1 MAATEATAEPVQ
13 ADIVENKAEVETT
26 KPDPASTEE
35 APASIEESQPTTEA
49 PPSTEQ
55 PADSK
60 TKPASEKIWDSFLN
74 KSGLG
79 KVMGGKK
86 KKEQHTEAEDTTG
99 EEQDKVSSQNDEGDT
114 AGPKEQESSQPAEAN
129 EAASDGQTIEKAP
142 ENEEASQEQKASG
155 AKPKQGEKS
164 SVRDFIRKPVAKI
177 FSHKGTDKKDGM
189 GGLQKHGKVRS
200 KSLDRLE
207 DADASTTVADQTE
220 EPPTADE
227 PDKSNPQT
235 TKNMKRWHSFKK
247 LMAQKSHK
255 KSTDESKD
263 AEGAE
268 GTSADGAGDTGTL
281 DSTTKSEQSGQ
292 KRWKLKRSWT
302 FQGLKR
308 DTSVVGIHKPKD
320 KDSSDVKDE
329 NAPEAEQGTEDVKV
343 ASDVETQEKTNADG
357 DEEKGATA
365 TTQHAK
371 SVDQHANEIWT
382 SFKKRVIPKSKRASD
397 TGGVEEEAAGE
408 QEQPDEPQAGKD
420 SGKTAKA
427 KRTHFNRAVSLK
439 NFILR
444 KGKSTSM
451 DMGEG
456 TTAQKDG
463 DDTGESETKD
473 MDGLDDTAG
482 ATDDPQTGS
491 EEQTVAQSESNN
503 EAQVAS
509 EHKSPVGEERSDTSA
524 PSGQP
529 LDKSHASDP
538 ATEGGGQAE
547 PKANGENGC
556 SDATSEDTTA
566 HNHEATTQNDVKD
579 EETNQETIDSSGKTC
594 PKDGK
599 ILNQDGECDTV
610 NAVAQSG
617 ECQAPIDSRD
627 LQQNGNDKAESK
639 VGLGTSVEVETRGDG
654 APECGG
660 SLSGSAKTNTA
671 EQEEALKR
679 MFYEVA
685 ASIVR
690 AVVSSATEQ
699 LAKEKD
705 PPDSSLKCFQPE
717 NNSSYTDI
725 DVSYC
730 HREVTLN
737 QGSLY

>member
-1 MAATEATAEPVQ
+1 MAAKEANAEPVQ

-26 KPDPASTEE
+26 NPAPASTEE
-35 APASIEESQPTTEA
+35 APASTEETQPTTEA

-60 TKPASEKIWDSFLN
+60 SKPASEKIWDSFLN

-86 KKEQHTEAEDTTG
+86 KKEQQTGAEDTTS
-99 EEQDKVSSQNDEGDT
+99 EEQDKVSSQNDQGDA
-114 AGPKEQESSQPAEAN
+114 AGPKEQESSQPAEAG
-129 EAASDGQTIEKAP
+129 EAAADGQTIEKAP

-177 FSHKGTDKKDGM
+177 FSHKSTDKKDGT
-189 GGLQKHGKVRS
+189 GALQKHGKVRS

-207 DADASTTVADQTE
+207 DADASSNVADQAE
-220 EPPTADE
+220 EPQTADE

-268 GTSADGAGDTGTL
+268 GTSADGAGDSGTL
-281 DSTTKSEQSGQ
+281 DSTTKSEHSGQ

-308 DTSVVGIHKPKD
+308 DSSVVGINKPKD

-329 NAPEAEQGTEDVKV
+329 NDPEAEQGMEDVKV
-343 ASDVETQEKTNADG
+343 ASDVETQEKTNAEG
-357 DEEKGATA
+357 EEEKEATA

-382 SFKKRVIPKSKRASD
+382 SFKKRVIPKSKRAADS
-397 TGGVEEEAAGE
+397 GGVEEEAAGE
-408 QEQPDEPQAGKD
+408 QEQTDEPQAGKD

-456 TTAQKDG
+456 TAAQKDG
-463 DDTGESETKD
+463 DDTGESEAKD
-473 MDGLDDTAG
+473 VDGLDDAAG
-482 ATDDPQTGS
+482 ATDVPQTAS
-491 EEQTVAQSESNN
+491 EEQTVAPSESNN
-503 EAQVAS
+503 EAQVAG
-509 EHKSPVGEERSDTSA
+509 EHKSSDGEERSHTSA

-529 LDKSHASDP
+529 SDKPHVADP
-538 ATEGGGQAE
+538 APEGGGQTE
-547 PKANGENGC
+547 SKANGENGC
-556 SDATSEDTTA
+556 SDATSEDTAA
-566 HNHEATTQNDVKD
+566 HNHEAATQNDMKD

-599 ILNQDGECDTV
+599 ILNQDGKCDTV

-617 ECQAPIDSRD
+617 ECEAPIDSRD
-627 LQQNGNDKAESK
+627 QQQNGNDKAESRIG
-639 VGLGTSVEVETRGDG
+639 VGSTSVEVETWGDG
-654 APECGG
+654 ALQYGG
-660 SLSGSAKTNTA
+660 SLSGSAKTNTD

-705 PPDSSLKCFQPE
+705 VLDSSLKCFKPE

-725 DVSYC
+725 GVSYR
-730 HREVTLN
+730 HREVALN
-737 QGSLY
+737 

>member
-1 MAATEATAEPVQ
+1 MAATEANAEPVQ

-26 KPDPASTEE
+26 NPAPASTEE
-35 APASIEESQPTTEA
+35 APASTEETQPTTEA

-60 TKPASEKIWDSFLN
+60 SKPASEKIWDSFLN

-86 KKEQHTEAEDTTG
+86 KKEQQTGAEDTTG
-99 EEQDKVSSQNDEGDT
+99 EEQDKVSSQHDQGDT
-114 AGPKEQESSQPAEAN
+114 AGPKDQETSQPAEAG
-129 EAASDGQTIEKAP
+129 EAAADGQTIEKAP

-177 FSHKGTDKKDGM
+177 FSHKSTDKKDGT
-189 GGLQKHGKVRS
+189 GALQKHGKVWS

-207 DADASTTVADQTE
+207 DADASTNVADQAE

-227 PDKSNPQT
+227 QDKSNPQT

-263 AEGAE
+263 SED
-268 GTSADGAGDTGTL
+268 ADGAGDSGTL
-281 DSTTKSEQSGQ
+281 DSTTKSEHSGQ

-308 DTSVVGIHKPKD
+308 DSSVVGIHKPKD

-329 NAPEAEQGTEDVKV
+329 N
-343 ASDVETQEKTNADG
+343 
-357 DEEKGATA
+357 
-365 TTQHAK
+365 
-371 SVDQHANEIWT
+371 
-382 SFKKRVIPKSKRASD
+382 

-408 QEQPDEPQAGKD
+408 QEQTDEPQAGKD

-444 KGKSTSM
+444 KGKSTSV

-456 TTAQKDG
+456 TAAQKDG
-463 DDTGESETKD
+463 DDTCESEAKD
-473 MDGLDDTAG
+473 VDGLDDAAG
-482 ATDDPQTGS
+482 ATDVPQTGS
-491 EEQTVAQSESNN
+491 EEQTVAQSDSNN
-503 EAQVAS
+503 EAQVAG
-509 EHKSPVGEERSDTSA
+509 EHKSSDGEERSHTSA

-529 LDKSHASDP
+529 SDKSHVADP
-538 ATEGGGQAE
+538 APEGGGQTE

-556 SDATSEDTTA
+556 SDATSEDTA
-566 HNHEATTQNDVKD
+566 AQNHEATTQNDVKD

-599 ILNQDGECDTV
+599 ILNQDGKCDTV

-617 ECQAPIDSRD
+617 ECEAPIDSRD

-639 VGLGTSVEVETRGDG
+639 LGVGTSVEVETGGDG
-654 APECGG
+654 GPQCGG
-660 SLSGSAKTNTA
+660 FLSGSAKTNA
-671 EQEEALKR
+671 DEQEEALKR

-705 PPDSSLKCFQPE
+705 VLDSSLKCFQPE

-725 DVSYC
+725 DGSYC

>member
-1 MAATEATAEPVQ
+1 MAATEANAEPVQ
-13 ADIVENKAEVETT
+13 AEIVENKAEVETT
-26 KPDPASTEE
+26 NPAPVSTEE
-35 APASIEESQPTTEA
+35 APASTEETQPTTEA

-60 TKPASEKIWDSFLN
+60 SKPASEKIWDSFLN

-86 KKEQHTEAEDTTG
+86 KKEQQTGAEDTTG
-99 EEQDKVSSQNDEGDT
+99 EEQDKVSSQNDQGDA
-114 AGPKEQESSQPAEAN
+114 AGPKEQESSQPAEAG
-129 EAASDGQTIEKAP
+129 EAAAADGQTIEKAP
-142 ENEEASQEQKASG
+142 ENEEASQEQKPSG

-164 SVRDFIRKPVAKI
+164 SVRDFIRNPVAKI
-177 FSHKGTDKKDGM
+177 FSHKSTDKKDGT
-189 GGLQKHGKVRS
+189 GALQKHGKVRS

-207 DADASTTVADQTE
+207 DADASTNVADQGE
-220 EPPTADE
+220 EPQTADE

-268 GTSADGAGDTGTL
+268 GTSADGAGDSGTL
-281 DSTTKSEQSGQ
+281 DSTTKSEHSGQ

-308 DTSVVGIHKPKD
+308 DSSVVGIHKPKD

-343 ASDVETQEKTNADG
+343 ASDVETQEKTDAEG
-357 DEEKGATA
+357 EEEKGATA
-365 TTQHAK
+365 STQHAK
-371 SVDQHANEIWT
+371 SVDLHANEIWT
-382 SFKKRVIPKSKRASD
+382 SFKKRVIPKSKRAAD
-397 TGGVEEEAAGE
+397 AGGVEEEAAGE
-408 QEQPDEPQAGKD
+408 QEQTDEPQAGKD
-420 SGKTAKA
+420 SSKTAKA

-444 KGKSTSM
+444 KGKSTSV

-456 TTAQKDG
+456 TATQKDG
-463 DDTGESETKD
+463 DAEAKEV
-473 MDGLDDTAG
+473 DGLDDA
-482 ATDDPQTGS
+482 ADVPQTES
-491 EEQTVAQSESNN
+491 EEQTEAQSESND
-503 EAQVAS
+503 EAQVAG
-509 EHKSPVGEERSDTSA
+509 EHKSSDGEESSHTTA
-524 PSGQP
+524 PSSQP
-529 LDKSHASDP
+529 SDKSHVADP
-538 ATEGGGQAE
+538 APEGGEQAE

-556 SDATSEDTTA
+556 SDATSEDITA

-579 EETNQETIDSSGKTC
+579 EETIDSSGKTC
-594 PKDGK
+594 TKDGK
-599 ILNQDGECDTV
+599 ILNQDGKCDTV

-617 ECQAPIDSRD
+617 ECEAPIDSRE
-627 LQQNGNDKAESK
+627 LRQNGNESK
-639 VGLGTSVEVETRGDG
+639 VGVGASVKVETGEDG
-654 APECGG
+654 APQFEG
-660 SLSGSAKTNTA
+660 SRSGSAKTNA
-671 EQEEALKR
+671 DEQEEALKR

-690 AVVSSATEQ
+690 AVVSSAAEQ

-705 PPDSSLKCFQPE
+705 VLDSSFQPE
-717 NNSSYTDI
+717 NNSSYADI